1 MESADVVNLTTAVLA
16 LVAVI
21 ILFRL
26 FRGDRSDNKGGMA
39 FAVVIFGGLAY
50 FIRTAMG
57 RDLVD
62 RLLAILR

>member
-1 MESADVVNLTTAVLA
+1 MESADVVNLATVVLA

-26 FRGDRSDNKGGMA
+26 LRGDRSDNKGGMA

-50 FIRTAMG
+50 FIRTQMG
-57 RDLVD
+57 RGLVE
-62 RLLAILR
+62 RLLGILR